1 MEIEIHYNAFQTISE
16 KLKDFEVEDVEEL
29 DKLEYYIFYLWLHD
43 MLTDSQKDTTIKRL
57 HKRALKSIKGKKVE
71 DK

>member
-16 KLKDFEVEDVEEL
+16 QLKDFEVEDVEEL
-29 DKLEYYIFYLWLHD
+29 DKLEYYIFYLWLHNI
-43 MLTDSQKDTTIKRL
+43 LTDTQKDTAIKRL
-57 HKRALKSIKGKKVE
+57 HKQVIKSIKGKKAE

>member
-16 KLKDFEVEDVEEL
+16 QLKDFEVEDVGEL
-29 DKLEYYIFYLWLHD
+29 DKLEYYIFYLWLND
-43 MLTDSQKDTTIKRL
+43 ILTDSQKDTAIKRL
-57 HKRALKSIKGKKVE
+57 HKQVIKSIKGKKAE

>member
-16 KLKDFEVEDVEEL
+16 QLKDYEVEDVEEL

-43 MLTDSQKDTTIKRL
+43 MLTDSQKDTVIKRL
-57 HKRALKSIKGKKVE
+57 HKRVLKSIKGKK
-71 DK
+71 